1 MNRVFYGTFIS
12 HAKNELKNLDY
23 LLIRAT
29 NGFLPEKSIDE
40 AIYYLKKTQEH
51 LTQAKK
57 ELQTSNTVKVCQNS
71 LQP

>member
-57 ELQTSNTVKVCQNS
+57 ELQTPTNVKKYHNN
-71 LQP
+71 LHP